1 MIEVRELASKKE
13 RRIFASFNAEMYK
26 DVEQAIPDIVSDEY
40 NNFNP
45 RKNPAY
51 EYCRVKQF
59 LAYKDGK
66 CVGRIAAIINDAA
79 NSKWE
84 TKRIRFSRVDFID
97 DYEVSKALFKA
108 VEDWARAEGLTQ
120 IHGPIGFCDLDQEGM
135 LVEGFDIEGMFITI
149 YNYPYYIKHM
159 EKLGFIKDIDWVEYL
174 IKMPEEPN
182 KKLNDLSKLVLK
194 RYKLDLIEPKSRR
207 EIKPYLPKIFELL
220 NIAYKDL
227 YGTVELSQ
235 AQIMKY
241 YHQFILLVNVEYVKL
256 VMDEEGELVGFA
268 LAVPSMNRPV
278 KKSNGRL
285 FPFGWYRILRAP
297 FAKTEVLDLYL
308 IGVVQR
314 MQNKGLTAILMH
326 SMTESARKNKVKY
339 AETGPELETN
349 VQVQALWKHYE
360 TKQHKRRRCWIKDI

>member
-1 MIEVRELASKKE
+1 
-13 RRIFASFNAEMYK
+13 
-26 DVEQAIPDIVSDEY
+26 
-40 NNFNP
+40 
-45 RKNPAY
+45 
-51 EYCRVKQF
+51 
-59 LAYKDGK
+59 
-66 CVGRIAAIINDAA
+66 
-79 NSKWE
+79 
-84 TKRIRFSRVDFID
+84 
-97 DYEVSKALFKA
+97 
-108 VEDWARAEGLTQ
+108 
-120 IHGPIGFCDLDQEGM
+120 
-135 LVEGFDIEGMFITI
+135 
-149 YNYPYYIKHM
+149 M

-285 FPFGWYRILRAP
+285 FPLAG
-297 FAKTEVLDLYL
+297 
-308 IGVVQR
+308 IG
-314 MQNKGLTAILMH
+314 
-326 SMTESARKNKVKY
+326 Y
-339 AETGPELETN
+339 
-349 VQVQALWKHYE
+349 
-360 TKQHKRRRCWIKDI
+360 